1 MKAEHIAQMVD
12 GLTPTTKEFIR
23 RAKAPLTT
31 CIQKFNAMVTDI
43 NTVVPAPG
51 LILNALRLCPIENVK
66 IVILGQDPYPKK
78 SDSHG
83 LSFSVPAG
91 AKTPTALKNIFKL
104 QVAQNLLS
112 AIPPNGDLTQWASRG
127 VLMLNISLTTV
138 VKKTNAHPHVWNEFV
153 DAIISELP
161 DAVYILLGKPPLAK
175 IPFIKSKH
183 VFCWGH
189 PSGLTAVNRK
199 ECPENFKYCDV
210 FTKATAITGIS
221 WELNVVNHELKGLL
235 GMIDDALDGAVATA
249 LATAA
254 QATPAATAAQA
265 TPAATT
271 VTQPAKMDP
280 VLPNVVY
287 NIPTMRKQTPDDVI
301 VPDGIRV
308 YTDGSA
314 YNNGKPDCKAAYAYY
329 ITDNSTV
336 TLGSGLVDGKQ
347 SNNTAELTAILQA
360 LQAVSVEYGVTAGTQ
375 STVGSPQITV
385 VSDSDYSI
393 KSITEW
399 SNKWTAKSKK
409 ENMTLIL
416 QCKKLADS
424 LKVKFIHINSHML
437 EKNIK
442 PGTLVCDWKLNDT
455 VDKMCNGLVGN

>member
-23 RAKAPLTT
+23 RAKAPLTN
-31 CIQKFNAMVTDI
+31 CIQKFNVMVTDI
-43 NTVVPAPG
+43 DTVVPAPG

-112 AIPPNGDLTQWASRG
+112 AIPPNGDLTQWATRG

-175 IPFIKSKH
+175 IPIIKSKH

-235 GMIDDALDGAVATA
+235 GMIDDALDGAVGVATVLDTVPKA
-249 LATAA
+249 PM
-254 QATPAATAAQA
+254 ATPAATVAVA
-265 TPAATT
+265 
-271 VTQPAKMDP
+271 AKMDP

-301 VPDGIRV
+301 VPVGIRV

-360 LQAVSVEYGVTAGTQ
+360 LQAVSVEYGVTAG
-375 STVGSPQITV
+375 SHQITV

-424 LKVKFIHINSHML
+424 LNVKFIHINSHML